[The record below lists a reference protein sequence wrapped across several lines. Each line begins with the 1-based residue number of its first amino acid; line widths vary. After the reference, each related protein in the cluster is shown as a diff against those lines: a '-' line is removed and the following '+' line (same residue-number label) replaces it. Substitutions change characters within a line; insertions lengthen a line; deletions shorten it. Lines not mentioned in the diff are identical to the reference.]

1 VLTNGRRCTKF
12 FLKLLFLVEK
22 QKRNIVKGGKMK
34 RNKKTNSPQLDNE
47 EKMLLSSFENDEW
60 KSVKN
65 LKKEKVSARKTAT
78 KTLRKDVRINI
89 RLASSDISAIK
100 QIAAYEGLPYQTL
113 IASVLHKY
121 AAGHL
126 R

>member
-1 VLTNGRRCTKF
+1 
-12 FLKLLFLVEK
+12 
-22 QKRNIVKGGKMK
+22 MK
-34 RNKKTNSPQLDNE
+34 RKTKRTKTELDRE
-47 EKMLLSSFENDEW
+47 EEELLDSFEHSEW

-65 LKKEKVSARKTAT
+65 VKKELEVSRKIAH

-89 RLASSDISAIK
+89 RLSSADVSNIK

-113 IASVLHKY
+113 IASILHRY

-126 R
+126 RPV

>member
-1 VLTNGRRCTKF
+1 MRLR
-12 FLKLLFLVEK
+12 KLSNV
-22 QKRNIVKGGKMK
+22 
-34 RNKKTNSPQLDNE
+34 
-47 EKMLLSSFENDEW
+47 
-60 KSVKN
+60 
-65 LKKEKVSARKTAT
+65 KKEKSRSRKAAA

-89 RLASSDISAIK
+89 QLSSSDVMNIK

-126 R
+126 AL

>member
-1 VLTNGRRCTKF
+1 MMKKSRKSARK
-12 FLKLLFLVEK
+12 KLDPDE
-22 QKRNIVKGGKMK
+22 N
-34 RNKKTNSPQLDNE
+34 D
-47 EKMLLSSFENDEW
+47 LLSSFEKGECKTVANT
-60 KSVKN
+60 
-65 LKKEKVSARKTAT
+65 KKEKSRARKAAA

-89 RLASSDISAIK
+89 RLSSSDVMNIK

-126 R
+126 AL

>member
-1 VLTNGRRCTKF
+1 MKKNRKSARK
-12 FLKLLFLVEK
+12 KLHSDE
-22 QKRNIVKGGKMK
+22 
-34 RNKKTNSPQLDNE
+34 DD
-47 EKMLLSSFENDEW
+47 LLSSFEKGEW
-60 KSVKN
+60 KTVAN
-65 LKKEKVSARKTAT
+65 VKKEKSRARKAAV

-89 RLASSDISAIK
+89 RLSSSDVMNIK

-126 R
+126 AL

>member
-1 VLTNGRRCTKF
+1 MKKSKKSDTN
-12 FLKLLFLVEK
+12 KLD
-22 QKRNIVKGGKMK
+22 R
-34 RNKKTNSPQLDNE
+34 E
-47 EKMLLSSFENDEW
+47 EKELLASFEKDEW
-60 KSVKN
+60 KSIKN
-65 LKKEKVSARKTAT
+65 IEKEKLSARKTAA

-89 RLASSDISAIK
+89 RLTTNDLSNIK

-126 R
+126 RPER

>member
-1 VLTNGRRCTKF
+1 MMKKSRKSSRI
-12 FLKLLFLVEK
+12 KLDPDEK
-22 QKRNIVKGGKMK
+22 
-34 RNKKTNSPQLDNE
+34 D
-47 EKMLLSSFENDEW
+47 LLSSFEKGEW
-60 KSVKN
+60 KTVASA
-65 LKKEKVSARKTAT
+65 KKAKSRARKAAA

-89 RLASSDISAIK
+89 RLSSSDVMSIK

-126 R
+126 AL